1 VNSDKRRQ
9 HTRKT
14 AKTYDL
20 KEWCRRND
28 LYFEQQDEKLTER
41 LKIGRQHMTNKNKQK
56 RSDKTLDIN
65 RKTNDEDDDDKHD
78 EKLA

>member
-1 VNSDKRRQ
+1 
-9 HTRKT
+9 
-14 AKTYDL
+14 
-20 KEWCRRND
+20 
-28 LYFEQQDEKLTER
+28 
-41 LKIGRQHMTNKNKQK
+41 MTNKNKQK